1 MVRKRGKNNS
11 YFLRLEN
18 QNNSSSCIR
27 KLKLD
32 DDRVTT
38 DPAEILDQLKL
49 FYSDLYQDHGSN
61 SDGDVAAR
69 FLYNPSIP
77 KLDEVKKKNAKE
89 GLHTMSVIARFSLF
103 KLGKPLAM
111 TV

>member
-1 MVRKRGKNNS
+1 MNQLMITLLMT
-11 YFLRLEN
+11 FLRLEN

-49 FYSDLYQDHGSN
+49 FYSDLLDPN
-61 SDGDVAAR
+61 K
-69 FLYNPSIP
+69 LKLLIP
-77 KLDEVKKKNAKE
+77 EILD
-89 GLHTMSVIARFSLF
+89 S
-103 KLGKPLAM
+103 
-111 TV
+111 

>member
-1 MVRKRGKNNS
+1 M
-11 YFLRLEN
+11 
-18 QNNSSSCIR
+18 
-27 KLKLD
+27 D

-61 SDGDVAAR
+61 SDMDVAAR

-77 KLDEVKKKNAKE
+77 KLDEDKKEKCE
-89 GLHTMSVIARFSLF
+89 GRLTYNECHRSLLTF
-103 KLGKPLAM
+103 QTGKAPGM

>member
-1 MVRKRGKNNS
+1 M
-11 YFLRLEN
+11 
-18 QNNSSSCIR
+18 
-27 KLKLD
+27 D

-49 FYSDLYQDHGSN
+49 LYSDLYQDHGSN

-77 KLDEVKKKNAKE
+77 KLDEDKKQKR
-89 GLHTMSVIARFSLF
+89 GGTYIQ
-103 KLGKPLAM
+103 
-111 TV
+111 

>member
-18 QNNSSSCIR
+18 QNNSSPCIR

-32 DDRVTT
+32 NDRVTT

-49 FYSDLYQDHGSN
+49 FYSDLYRDHGH
-61 SDGDVAAR
+61 
-69 FLYNPSIP
+69 
-77 KLDEVKKKNAKE
+77 EQ
-89 GLHTMSVIARFSLF
+89 
-103 KLGKPLAM
+103 
-111 TV
+111 